1 MRLASLLPFSDS
13 VETIFGRRPQLMAAL
28 APMIKKHVVHI
39 ASVDQC
45 IAYRPGIL
53 SQAHVP
59 DEHCLIEYVV
69 NSAKVMAL
77 TVIQLLGAEEVSSK
91 R

>member
-1 MRLASLLPFSDS
+1 MASPGTYD
-13 VETIFGRRPQLMAAL
+13 Q
-28 APMIKKHVVHI
+28 KHVVRI

-45 IAYRPGIL
+45 IAYGPGIL
-53 SQAHVP
+53 SQAHLP
-59 DEHCLIEYVV
+59 DEHCLVEDVV

-77 TVIQLLGAEEVSSK
+77 TAMQLLGAEEVSSK